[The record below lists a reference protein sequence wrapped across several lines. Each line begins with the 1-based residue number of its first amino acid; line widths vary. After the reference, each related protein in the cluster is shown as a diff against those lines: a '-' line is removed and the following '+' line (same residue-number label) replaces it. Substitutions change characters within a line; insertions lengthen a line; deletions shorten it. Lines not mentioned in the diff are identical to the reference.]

1 MRKVYAD
8 NAATTYPKPQQVGD
22 SLLKYINNIGT
33 NLSRGN
39 YGDSY
44 STARVVFET
53 RELLCELFNFNNP
66 LNVIFTCNITES
78 FNIII
83 KGFLKRETT

>member
-22 SLLKYINNIGT
+22 SLLNYINNIGT
-33 NLSRGN
+33 NLSREITGLLF
-39 YGDSY
+39 YCKS
-44 STARVVFET
+44 SLET
-53 RELLCELFNFNNP
+53 RELLCELFDFNNP
-66 LNVIFTCNITES
+66 LNIIFTCNITES

-83 KGFLKRETT
+83 KDLKETT